1 MPQVEAL
8 EPDTL
13 EPETP
18 QPEAP
23 ARQAAVRSPR
33 RRRSP
38 LVRLTERF
46 AALILT
52 AFLLLCWQ
60 IAVPMLGLSEFV
72 LPAPFAIG
80 MELIRDYRLMLNEAY
95 FTLMEIVAGF
105 GVAILVG
112 LPVALSI
119 FYSRLFER
127 AVYPLLVA
135 LQTIPKIALAPLL
148 VLYLGYGWAPKV
160 TMAFLI
166 SFFPIVIATVIG
178 LRGLDAN
185 LVSLIRSM
193 GASEVQT
200 FCKIRLPAAL
210 PNIFGGLKVAIS
222 LAVIGAIIGEYV
234 ASERGLGHLQLQA
247 SSQFNTTRS
256 YAAVVVISLL
266 GVLLYFVVDFA
277 EARLV
282 HRRGGTK

>member
-1 MPQVEAL
+1 ML
-8 EPDTL
+8 G
-13 EPETP
+13 
-18 QPEAP
+18 P
-23 ARQAAVRSPR
+23 ASERRTAVRPPR
-33 RRRSP
+33 RRRG
-38 LVRLTERF
+38 LMIRLTERF
-46 AALILT
+46 AALIL
-52 AFLLLCWQ
+52 AAIVLVCWQ
-60 IAVPMLGLSEFV
+60 IAVPVLGLSAFV
-72 LPAPFAIG
+72 LPTPYAIA
-80 MELIRDYRLMLNEAY
+80 MELAGNYRLMLDEAY
-95 FTLMEIVAGF
+95 YTLMEIVAGF
-105 GVAILVG
+105 GLAVLVG
-112 LPVALSI
+112 LPIALSI

-185 LVSLIRSM
+185 LVSMIRSM
-193 GASEVQT
+193 GAGEVQT

-234 ASERGLGHLQLQA
+234 ASERGLGHLQMQA

-266 GVLLYFVVDFA
+266 GVLLYSVVDFA

-282 HRRGGTK
+282 HRRRSAK